1 MPIKRQ
7 SAGDRADPVIQQ
19 PTSLPSWAPAGCH
32 PRVHRWRIAVLLVGL
47 FTLSSCLG
55 EPEVD
60 ERWTLL
66 EMVSVSPQPD
76 QARSASQPL
85 NVSVGG
91 RITYRDI
98 VTGFVVAEVRYSP
111 TLTTYSLPLDKDE
124 HNEECAASIDQILAN
139 SVTAGR
145 ATRAITGWDHLMQ
158 DVNLSFT
165 ASVPPAVLTSGGL
178 FLVLYLGSGDEIELE
193 NGEDSLV
200 VTPFVSS
207 QREILHTG
215 FPITIVP

>member
-1 MPIKRQ
+1 MTTKLQGHGAQGRRPR
-7 SAGDRADPVIQQ
+7 
-19 PTSLPSWAPAGCH
+19 WA
-32 PRVHRWRIAVLLVGL
+32 AVLPIVGAIAL
-47 FTLSSCLG
+47 GGCLG

-66 EMVSVSPQPD
+66 EMISVTPQPE
-76 QARSASQPL
+76 QARTAGQPM
-85 NVSVGG
+85 NVSVQG

-98 VTGFVVAEVRYSP
+98 VTGFLVAEVRYSP
-111 TLTTYSLPLDKDE
+111 TIASTSVLLDKDE
-124 HNEECAASIDQILAN
+124 HTEECAASVDHVLAN

-158 DVNLSFT
+158 DINLNFT
-165 ASVPPAVLTSGGL
+165 AAVPPAVLTAGGL
-178 FLVLYLGSGDEIELE
+178 FLVLYLGEGEEIELE

-207 QREILHTG
+207 QKEILHTG
-215 FPITIVP
+215 FPITVVP

>member
-1 MPIKRQ
+1 MFPL
-7 SAGDRADPVIQQ
+7 AAA
-19 PTSLPSWAPAGCH
+19 L
-32 PRVHRWRIAVLLVGL
+32 VLG
-47 FTLSSCLG
+47 SCLG

-66 EMVSVSPQPD
+66 EMVSVSPEPN

-111 TLTTYSLPLDKDE
+111 TLTPYSLPLDKDE
-124 HNEECAASIDQILAN
+124 HNETCAASIDQILAN

-165 ASVPPAVLTSGGL
+165 ATVPPAVLTGGGL

-193 NGEDSLV
+193 SGEDSLV
-200 VTPFVSS
+200 VTPFVSN

-215 FPITIVP
+215 FPITVVP

>member
-1 MPIKRQ
+1 MTTVRQ
-7 SAGDRADPVIQQ
+7 QNRPRAGGVERA
-19 PTSLPSWAPAGCH
+19 PTSEAEWAARRQD
-32 PRVHRWRIAVLLVGL
+32 PRGLRLAAALSLLGAL
-47 FTLSSCLG
+47 LLGSCLG

-66 EMVSVSPQPD
+66 EMVSVSPQPN
-76 QARSASQPL
+76 QTRSASQPL

-111 TLTTYSLPLDKDE
+111 TLTSYSLPLDKDE
-124 HNEECAASIDQILAN
+124 HSEICAASVDQILAN

-158 DVNLSFT
+158 DVDLSFT
-165 ASVPPAVLTSGGL
+165 ATVPPAVLTSGGL
-178 FLVLYLGSGDEIELE
+178 FLVLYLGSGDEIELAS
-193 NGEDSLV
+193 GEDSLV

-207 QREILHTG
+207 RREILHTG